1 MAKILIVEDDKG
13 TRDIYSS
20 VLGQAGYEVDVAENG
35 EAGLAKAKEGGYD
48 LILLDV
54 MLPKMDGI
62 ALLGELKKTPPKAGN
77 KNIFL
82 LTNLSHDPILKEA
95 ISLGARDVILK
106 TDINPGKLTEKVKKI
121 LAA

>member
-13 TRDIYSS
+13 TRDIYSL
-20 VLGQAGYEVDVAENG
+20 VLRQAGYEVDVAENG
-35 EAGLAKAKEGGYD
+35 EMGLFKAKEGGYD

-62 ALLGELKKTPPKAGN
+62 ALLGELKKTPPKAAN

-121 LAA
+121 LAV